1 MREGDITPATFQ
13 KDEVPLQANC
23 IDENLD
29 INMEE
34 LNEPI
39 EVIYE
44 TIKII
49 LGDHTYYLQNN
60 SSPCYVCQDK
70 SNLLKVLFSKLNK
83 LTLEN
88 KQLKHGSVI
97 ETSTFK

>member
-13 KDEVPLQANC
+13 KEEVPLQANC

-60 SSPCYVCQDK
+60 STCYFCQDK
-70 SNLLKVLFSKLNK
+70 SNLLKLLFSKVNK

-88 KQLKHGSVI
+88 NQLKHGSMMK
-97 ETSTFK
+97 TSTFT

>member
-1 MREGDITPATFQ
+1 MREDDITPATFQ
-13 KDEVPLQANC
+13 KEEVPLQANC

-34 LNEPI
+34 LNEPM

-60 SSPCYVCQDK
+60 STPCYVCQDK
-70 SNLLKVLFSKLNK
+70 SNLLKVLFSKVNK
-83 LTLEN
+83 LTLES
-88 KQLKHGSVI
+88 KQLKHGSMI
-97 ETSTFK
+97 ETSTFT